1 MFDVLPEPVELFV
14 KLPEMLRIPGATLVS
29 VTILASMYLFNSVVS
44 LPGDVMHTRL
54 GEQFGRVLDHFYSL
68 ARTPITVV
76 TITTLLLVLVT
87 AVVSPF
93 IVVPAAILT
102 RPLAD
107 LSQLVVI
114 VLPVLPRL
122 TDKLT
127 FLSHQWPA
135 NNHQ

>member
-1 MFDVLPEPVELFV
+1 M
-14 KLPEMLRIPGATLVS
+14 
-29 VTILASMYLFNSVVS
+29 
-44 LPGDVMHTRL
+44 
-54 GEQFGRVLDHFYSL
+54 LDHFYSL
-68 ARTPITVV
+68 ARTPSTVV
-76 TITTLLLVLVT
+76 TITTLLLVLGT
-87 AVVSPF
+87 AVVFPF